1 MEDGE
6 ANMNITV
13 CLTSGRCASL
23 SISNGCTVN
32 DVTTAAQ
39 NALQVPYLTLATAD
53 GRILDPQLPLD
64 LQDGETLTA
73 IAEMPILSAS
83 ESAFLSFT
91 SHGAV
96 TWGRPESGGGLFQ
109 ERLAVAQVGTGW
121 KIFLEKCARFCV
133 ETRTVFLNVTGWF
146 MSLLLWSWNIENPHK
161 MW

>member
-1 MEDGE
+1 MAMEDGE
-6 ANMNITV
+6 ANMKITV

-39 NALQVPYLTLATAD
+39 NALQVSYLTLATAD

-64 LQDGETLTA
+64 LQDEESLTA
-73 IAEMPILSAS
+73 IAEMPILSAT

-96 TWGRPESGGGLFQ
+96 IWGRPESGGGLFQ
-109 ERLAVAQVGTGW
+109 ERLAVAQVW
-121 KIFLEKCARFCV
+121 LKVLDFEMR
-133 ETRTVFLNVTGWF
+133 ETRTIFL
-146 MSLLLWSWNIENPHK
+146 M
-161 MW
+161 